1 MLEETIQWEKFDRL
15 KDLVMNT
22 IDNMPFEFLL
32 LFFSTIWDPEQLE
45 SIKNNYNGKI
55 TDSSCLADEQGVFD
69 HVKHYIK
76 NLKPLRE
83 SHESES

>member
-45 SIKNNYNGKI
+45 SIKDNYNGKI
-55 TDSSCLADEQGVFD
+55 TD
-69 HVKHYIK
+69 
-76 NLKPLRE
+76 
-83 SHESES
+83 